1 MAFTPRRSERSLRFR
16 PVVGPALVLAWLT
29 LTGLAAPVEQL
40 QQQIAH
46 LEAQRATLELREQAL
61 TARQEELSATI
72 KQLKTD
78 SRSRSGPF
86 TLRKIELALQELR
99 ALLVDMETLERQASA
114 IASGLDDARSRL
126 RIAIRNEVHRLLPDG
141 PGAEDSASQSTI
153 RALLDAYPSAPDLP
167 SIPAVR
173 RWPPISLRD
182 EPDVIAERTVLVR
195 DELERQDAVLKH
207 LEHIQ
212 LLLQEEQALYESL
225 DDPSIA
231 SSPRQRDLRRRI
243 GETTIHIAASRR
255 EIRTLEDLIQ
265 RLEARL
271 WQAGEAP

>member
-1 MAFTPRRSERSLRFR
+1 MAFTLPRSKRVPRCR
-16 PVVGPALVLAWLT
+16 PLAGFALVLTWLA
-29 LTGLAAPVEQL
+29 LTGLAAPVERL
-40 QQQIAH
+40 QRQIAN
-46 LEAQRATLELREQAL
+46 LEAQRTSVELREQAL

-78 SRSRSGPF
+78 SRNRSGPF

-99 ALLVDMETLERQASA
+99 ALLMDMETLERQASA
-114 IASGLDDARSRL
+114 ITTSLEEARHRL
-126 RIAIRNEVHRLLPDG
+126 RSAIRDEVHRLLLDA
-141 PGAEDSASQSTI
+141 PGAEETGNRATI
-153 RALLDAYPSAPDLP
+153 RTLLEAYPSAPDLP

-207 LEHIQ
+207 LEHIH
-212 LLLQEEQALYESL
+212 LLLQEEQTLYESL

-231 SSPRQRDLRRRI
+231 SPPRQRDLKRRI
-243 GETTIHIAASRR
+243 GETTVHIAALRR
-255 EIRTLEDLIQ
+255 EIRTLEDVIQ

-271 WQAGEAP
+271 SQAGQAP